1 MRTLLSFDRSGS
13 PRRRSF
19 DEPMISVVVP
29 AYNHENFI
37 VQCLTSVVDQ
47 TYDAIEIVVVDD
59 CSTDMTFEMA
69 RDFLERHKPRFRKI
83 SLMRNAANSGAHVS
97 LNRGIAACS
106 GDFLSLMNSDDE
118 YTPDRL
124 TTIVLKMRDENA
136 AFAFS
141 GVATIGPDGAPYWDD
156 PLCHHI
162 AYRPK
167 VALMRYPSLSG
178 ACCGASS
185 RPPPATSWSHA
196 NSHERSARSALY
208 VTATIGIL
216 SCGAPFSQSRYSW
229 TKRCTNIQYTA
240 PIRSAPLRAMRNRR
254 RNLSSKA
261 TFPESRQRGPQI
273 GWRPP
278 RKIGR
283 QCFRCSRN
291 RSAWRH
297 TSGLFMSP
305 ISVIIEQSKRRR
317 FTDSCPDA
325 ICSERT
331 KDMISF

>member
-167 VALMRYPSLSG
+167 VALMRYPSLSWG
-178 ACCGASS
+178 LLWRQLTASTGNIVVTRELARKVGPFCS
-185 RPPPATSWSHA
+185 LRYCHDWDFVLRCAFFAEPLFVDEALYKYRVHGTNSFRALAGYAESETKSVIQSYFSRVKTARPPNRLAPAPQNWPSMFPMLAQQIGMETHLRAVYEPYLSHHRTVEA
-196 NSHERSARSALY
+196 TALY
-208 VTATIGIL
+208 
-216 SCGAPFSQSRYSW
+216 R
-229 TKRCTNIQYTA
+229 
-240 PIRSAPLRAMRNRR
+240 
-254 RNLSSKA
+254 
-261 TFPESRQRGPQI
+261 
-273 GWRPP
+273 
-278 RKIGR
+278 
-283 QCFRCSRN
+283 
-291 RSAWRH
+291 
-297 TSGLFMSP
+297 
-305 ISVIIEQSKRRR
+305 
-317 FTDSCPDA
+317 
-325 ICSERT
+325 
-331 KDMISF
+331 